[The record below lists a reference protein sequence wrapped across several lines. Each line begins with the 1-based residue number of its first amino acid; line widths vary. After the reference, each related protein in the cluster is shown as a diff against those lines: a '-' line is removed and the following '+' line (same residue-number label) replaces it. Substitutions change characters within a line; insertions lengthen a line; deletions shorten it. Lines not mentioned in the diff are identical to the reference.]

1 MKNLIQDTL
10 NRIKTE
16 HIAPEPRWKFLLRKT
31 GAWVLVGAVVFLGA
45 AAIAAA
51 YYLISQLDWDLYQFT
66 RRSAVAYALPIIPY
80 FWLILLGVFI
90 LAAFLG
96 VRRTESGYRFSGSLI
111 IILIV
116 IGISLAGFLMAR
128 AGFGNRLDAMM
139 RGVPFYER
147 SIETQEKQWM
157 QPEEGFLAGTV
168 RSASEDA
175 IGLDDLEGERWN
187 VKVDEKTLVRPAAD
201 VSTGQMIKII
211 GTKQSAR
218 DFSAT
223 EIRPW
228 MGRGMAGAGNRQ
240 NNGWGAGESASC
252 GNRGGMMR
260 GR

>member
-10 NRIKTE
+10 SRIKTE
-16 HIAPEPRWKFLLRKT
+16 HIAPEPKWKFLLRKA
-31 GAWVLVGAVVFLGA
+31 GAWVLVGAVVLLGA

-51 YYLISQLDWDLYQFT
+51 YYLISQLDWDLYRFT
-66 RRSAVAYALPIIPY
+66 RRSPFAYVLPMIPY
-80 FWLILLGVFI
+80 FWLILLGAFI
-90 LAAFLG
+90 LAAFFG
-96 VRRTESGYRFSGSLI
+96 VRRTESGYRFSGLWVVV
-111 IILIV
+111 LV
-116 IGISLAGFLMAR
+116 VVGIALAGFLMAR
-128 AGFGNRLDAMM
+128 AGFGSRLDGMM
-139 RGVPFYER
+139 RGVPFYAR

-168 RSASEDA
+168 RSASEGA
-175 IGLDDLEGERWN
+175 IDLNDLDGEQWN

-218 DFSAT
+218 DFSAA

-228 MGRGMAGAGNRQ
+228 MGHGMAGAGSGQ
-240 NNGWGAGESASC
+240 DNGCGAGKSGSC
-252 GNRGGMMR
+252 GNRGNMMR